1 MASASY
7 SFLDIAVLDGVRE
20 RFAAGDALAL
30 LSADLRSVLWAN
42 GNGAQMFGYADIETA
57 MGEPAR
63 LTPVA
68 QRQIQ
73 SLPGYPRIGRD
84 KSVAVRIAAGM
95 KSQALLFRAS
105 AIALP
110 DGQPALLFALPAA
123 EVSRKH
129 PDSDAALIGGL
140 TEPGRFAALIGAD
153 GEIIAA
159 SPGFGRLGIG
169 AVQLTTLVA
178 ELRNEGGRLV
188 KRHVEGA
195 AGRVPAGLARLS
207 DEPARYLLIVVDDS
221 AGGSS
226 VEPDMDARPA
236 PAAAETETAPLG
248 SEAPAHRPNS
258 GPPLRFT
265 WRTDA
270 DGRLSAISPEFA
282 ALVGER
288 ADAMVGRAL
297 DDIAEPGFG
306 PRAEIAG
313 LMQRRETWS
322 GRTVMWPE
330 AGSPF
335 DIPVDLAALPV
346 YRRDRSFDG
355 FRGFGVARPAD
366 AAHRP
371 AKAPAEENHP
381 DPQSGTAP
389 DPSAPE
395 NSSLP
400 AELPQSPPAPP
411 QPDIDASDKIIRL
424 SEHRT
429 SHAAEKGLSSVE
441 RSAFREIGDRLKS
454 EHDAAPAAPAATSA
468 PEPPDEPVAEIAGV
482 SEQSGVAARGDAPDQ
497 ASEPEA
503 AAPPLAKSGFLP
515 SAFAGAGD
523 AERADPT
530 ALLNKLPIAALVHH
544 DGTPR
549 FANPAFLDLSGYASV
564 DELAA
569 AGGLERLFGEPDAAE
584 QGDRKL
590 RLVTKDGA
598 ERPVAARL
606 QTIDWQGSH
615 ALLLTLAPDEP
626 EVDPEIVEQ
635 RLAQAREEAARDERL
650 HHQSRVAEMGAI
662 VDTAT
667 DGVVLITPDGLIRSI
682 SRPAEALFGLDSDDR
697 RRPAVRLPVCD
708 REPARRARLSRRPDR
723 AWRCQRAQRRPR
735 GDRPRGAR
743 AASFRCS

>member
-1 MASASY
+1 
-7 SFLDIAVLDGVRE
+7 
-20 RFAAGDALAL
+20 
-30 LSADLRSVLWAN
+30 
-42 GNGAQMFGYADIETA
+42 
-57 MGEPAR
+57 
-63 LTPVA
+63 
-68 QRQIQ
+68 
-73 SLPGYPRIGRD
+73 
-84 KSVAVRIAAGM
+84 
-95 KSQALLFRAS
+95 
-105 AIALP
+105 
-110 DGQPALLFALPAA
+110 
-123 EVSRKH
+123 
-129 PDSDAALIGGL
+129 
-140 TEPGRFAALIGAD
+140 
-153 GEIIAA
+153 
-159 SPGFGRLGIG
+159 
-169 AVQLTTLVA
+169 
-178 ELRNEGGRLV
+178 
-188 KRHVEGA
+188 
-195 AGRVPAGLARLS
+195 
-207 DEPARYLLIVVDDS
+207 
-221 AGGSS
+221 
-226 VEPDMDARPA
+226 MDARPA

-270 DGRLSAISPEFA
+270 DGRLSAISPSLPHWSA
-282 ALVGER
+282 NAPTQWSDALSTTSPS
-288 ADAMVGRAL
+288 L
-297 DDIAEPGFG
+297 DSA
-306 PRAEIAG
+306 RAEIAG

-650 HHQSRVAEMGAI
+650 HHQSRVAEMRAI

-667 DGVVLITPDGLIRSI
+667 DGVVLIAPDGTD
-682 SRPAEALFGLDSDDR
+682 PLDQPPGGSPVRLRQR
-697 RRPAVRLPVCD
+697 RGRRQAVRLAVCH
-708 REPARRARLSRRPDR
+708 REPARGARLSHRPVR
-723 AWRCQRAQRRPR
+723 ASAWPACSMTA
-735 GDRPRGAR
+735 AR
-743 AASFRCS
+743 